1 MSESDQFTYPLR
13 DEAFL
18 DHWSGVHFW
27 SGVTFATWVSPLIVQ
42 LEVPWCTSWWGAC
55 IVAVVGALLWE
66 LVENKLATT
75 LLRDH
80 VPGFEDFTGE
90 SRTNMVGDLVF
101 FAEGWALVRLVAF
114 AADQGRSGRMRVP
127 GAFAWYLGAVGFALV
142 ALSLLL
148 EPQLYVDQSAV
159 RRR

>member
-13 DEAFL
+13 DHAFL

-27 SGVTFATWVSPLIVQ
+27 SGVTFATWVSPLIVDD
-42 LEVPWCTSWWGAC
+42 EWSWWWSLFAAT
-55 IVAVVGALLWE
+55 VAALAWE
-66 LVENKLATT
+66 AVENKFATT
-75 LLRDH
+75 FLAAN
-80 VPGFEDFTGE
+80 VPLFEDFTGE

-114 AADQGRSGRMRVP
+114 AADQGRNDRMKVP

-148 EPQLYVDQSAV
+148 EPQLYVKQSAPASA
-159 RRR
+159 RQ